1 MTKTQ
6 LQLALAEATQTNK
19 KTAGV
24 FLDTLS
30 ALAYKTT
37 KKTGQFVLRDFGKLV
52 KQKRKARTGFN
63 PKTLK
68 KIRIPAKT
76 VLKFR
81 VAKVAKARGSVAD
94 RCKYLLCIHLR
105 FKCAVI
111 GMNPPLPFVPVVP
124 RLVAWLAVT
133 HLVIH
138 SFVNV
143 GSRTTLSSPVYG
155 PARRGRCG
163 VGPEDRKRSVRCSR
177 KLRHGLVLYMEQHA
191 GGVNLAPICNR
202 SAIHHC

>member
-1 MTKTQ
+1 MFEASTCVEEGRHDPLESIRCRCHKTPLKMTKTE

-37 KKTGQFVLRDFGKLV
+37 KKNGEFVLPGFGKLV

-63 PKTLK
+63 PKTQQ

-81 VAKVAKARGSVAD
+81 VAKVAKDTV
-94 RCKYLLCIHLR
+94 L
-105 FKCAVI
+105 
-111 GMNPPLPFVPVVP
+111 
-124 RLVAWLAVT
+124 
-133 HLVIH
+133 
-138 SFVNV
+138 
-143 GSRTTLSSPVYG
+143 
-155 PARRGRCG
+155 G
-163 VGPEDRKRSVRCSR
+163 VK
-177 KLRHGLVLYMEQHA
+177 K
-191 GGVNLAPICNR
+191 
-202 SAIHHC
+202 